1 MTIAHEDAN
10 GLYRWSY
17 IFFKHFVFGFRAM
30 GDFKTCYKP
39 KAAECSGDVVFSMTF
54 GTIENTI
61 EYLCVEGYQ
70 G

>member
-1 MTIAHEDAN
+1 
-10 GLYRWSY
+10 
-17 IFFKHFVFGFRAM
+17 M
-30 GDFKTCYKP
+30 GDFKACYKP

-70 G
+70 GEAITKCFITTNSLYYLFPGPKL